1 MSTTGLL
8 SVEGLSIGF
17 ATEEGPIRV
26 VEDVSFTVAGGQT
39 VGLVG
44 ESGCGKS
51 VTAQTIMRLLPSPPS
66 RIEAGRIQ
74 FEAADLA
81 QASEA
86 QMRKIR
92 GNDIAMIFQEP
103 MTSLNPTMTIGEQIG
118 EALFLHRGLSRRD
131 ARPKV
136 LEMLQQVGIGRPEKR
151 FAQYPHELSGGL
163 RQRVMIAMAL
173 ICNPK
178 LLIADEPTTALD
190 VTIQAQ
196 ILELMK
202 TLQRERD
209 IAILLITHDL
219 GVVEEMCNHVIVMYA
234 GRIAETAPAAK
245 LFAKPRHPY
254 TAGLLAASPRKAKRG
269 ETLTTIPGAVPPPG
283 QRGEGCSFADRCPR
297 VLPRCRHDV
306 PPLIDHDKVGSDRPN
321 LMNVI
326 DPNSLARDLRE
337 KPVSTFSH
345 PALGDAHRAACWNP
359 VP

>member
-1 MSTTGLL
+1 MSNSSLL

-26 VEDVSFTVAGGQT
+26 VEDVSFTVAGGET

-66 RIEAGRIQ
+66 RIEAGRIG
-74 FEAADLA
+74 FGATDLA

-92 GNDIAMIFQEP
+92 GNEIAMIFQEP

-118 EALFLHRGLSRRD
+118 EALLLHRGLRASE

-136 LEMLQQVGIGRPEKR
+136 MDMLTQVGIGRPEKR
-151 FAQYPHELSGGL
+151 FVQYPHELSGGL

-202 TLQRERD
+202 ALQRERD

-219 GVVEEMCNHVIVMYA
+219 GVVEEMCDHVVVMYA
-234 GRIAETAPAAK
+234 GRIVETAPKAK
-245 LFAKPRHPY
+245 LFAGPRHPY

-269 ETLTTIPGAVPPPG
+269 ETLITIPGTVPPPG
-283 QRGEGCSFADRCPR
+283 QRGQGCSFADRCPR
-297 VLPRCRHDV
+297 MLERCRRDV
-306 PPLIDHDKVGSDRPN
+306 PPLIDHDKVGSDRSN

-326 DPNSLARDLRE
+326 DSNSLARDLRE

-345 PALGDAHRAACWNP
+345 PAPGNDHRAACWNP